1 MISSAHLLVN
11 HILQIL
17 IALDMSTLGVTQ
29 GQRIHN
35 EARCACLREGNTWM
49 RSLHLNILRE
59 LLCWR
64 VGILVDSLRLHVA
77 HFVVGDS
84 WRLWMELELIEMYH
98 HLLLFFEVTPT
109 SFMKYGIIGLYL
121 IIFIV

>member
-1 MISSAHLLVN
+1 
-11 HILQIL
+11 
-17 IALDMSTLGVTQ
+17 
-29 GQRIHN
+29 
-35 EARCACLREGNTWM
+35 M

-59 LLCWR
+59 LLCWS

-109 SFMKYGIIGLYL
+109 SFMKYGIISLYL

>member
-29 GQRIHN
+29 GQRIYN
-35 EARCACLREGNTWM
+35 ESRCACLREGNTWM
-49 RSLHLNILRE
+49 RSLHLDILRE
-59 LLCWR
+59 LLCWS

-109 SFMKYGIIGLYL
+109 SFMKYGIISLYL